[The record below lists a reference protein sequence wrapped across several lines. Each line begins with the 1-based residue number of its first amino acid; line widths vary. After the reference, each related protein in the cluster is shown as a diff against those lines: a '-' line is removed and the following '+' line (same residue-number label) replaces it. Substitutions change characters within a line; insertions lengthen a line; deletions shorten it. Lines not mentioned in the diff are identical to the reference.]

1 MKRLVIIKSLIISII
16 IMLTYTL
23 VFKTNLIF
31 SDEEILSFVSYM
43 KERNNFLG
51 ESNFFVWTVIIVALV
66 ITALNKMS
74 KVKQKK

>member
-16 IMLTYTL
+16 IMIAYTV
-23 VFKTNLIF
+23 VFKINLIF
-31 SDEEILSFVSYM
+31 SDEEISSFVSYM

-51 ESNFFVWTVIIVALV
+51 ESNLFVWTVIIVALV

-74 KVKQKK
+74 KVNQKK

>member
-16 IMLTYTL
+16 IMIAYTV

-31 SDEEILSFVSYM
+31 SDEEISSFVSYM

-51 ESNFFVWTVIIVALV
+51 ESNLFVWTVIIVALV

-74 KVKQKK
+74 KVNQKK

>member
-16 IMLTYTL
+16 IMIAYTV

-31 SDEEILSFVSYM
+31 SDEEISSFVSYM

-51 ESNFFVWTVIIVALV
+51 ESNLFVWTVIIVSLV

-74 KVKQKK
+74 KVNQKK